1 MTNEDAIRILDL
13 MSRDMTVALV
23 DLPKKNPMYDV
34 LTQRIKAI
42 DLAQNALRQWS
53 DYLKNLF

>member
-1 MTNEDAIRILDL
+1 MTNEEAYYILELMAI
-13 MSRDMTVALV
+13 DMTGAMAGLS
-23 DLPKKNPMYDV
+23 KKDPMADV
-34 LTQRIKAI
+34 LSQRIKAI